1 MEETPEPP
9 PASVTGRLQLALFL
23 PVGGPGMMG
32 GRDAQW
38 GDLLAMTRLAEE
50 VGFDAVTVLD
60 HFDGHWEGW
69 SLLAA
74 LAGATERIRL
84 VSYVSCVTHR
94 HAAVLAKMAE
104 TVDAI
109 SRGRLTL
116 GLGAGDSPSE
126 HRMYGFPAER
136 PVARLEETLQALR
149 TIFRDGQASFDGA
162 FVQWNDANLTPRGP
176 RPGGPPLLVGSLGGR
191 RMLRLAA
198 QYADIW
204 TSPVPVTNNTLE
216 GIAAHQALVDAACAR
231 HGRDPRSLRRWA
243 EMTLELEGGNAWW
256 SEWNV
261 VRSDGN
267 NLQPVVEHLR
277 GMQALGIDTA
287 VIWVEPND
295 LSGIERLAPI
305 VEALRG

>member
-1 MEETPEPP
+1 MDQQ
-9 PASVTGRLQLALFL
+9 PAALESPTDRLQLALFL

-32 GRDAQW
+32 GLDAQW
-38 GDLLAMTRLAEE
+38 GDLLAMTRRAEE
-50 VGFDAVTVLD
+50 LGFDAVTVLD

-74 LAGATERIRL
+74 LAGATERIGL

-94 HAAVLAKMAE
+94 NAALLAKMAE

-109 SRGRLTL
+109 SGGRLTL

-126 HRMYGFPAER
+126 HVAYGFPQER

-149 TIFRDGQASFDGA
+149 AIFRDGVATFNGE
-162 FVQWNDANLTPRGP
+162 FVQMRGANLAPRGP
-176 RPGGPPLLVGSLGGR
+176 RPGGPPLLVGSLGGK

-216 GIAAHQALVDAACAR
+216 GIAAHQALVDAACER

-243 EMTLELEGGNAWW
+243 EVTIELPGGHAAW
-256 SEWNV
+256 SEWNL
-261 VRSDGN
+261 VRGDSGAI
-267 NLQPVVEHLR
+267 VEHLR
-277 GMQALGIDTA
+277 GMQALGIETA
-287 VIWVEPND
+287 VIWVEPNN
-295 LSGIERLAPI
+295 LAGIEALAPV
-305 VEALRG
+305 VEAMRG